1 MSEPQ
6 TRKQAQAQIKPP
18 LLILVGPTAVGK
30 TALSLQLAERFN
42 CEIISGDSMQVYR
55 GMDIG
60 TAKASPQERAA
71 VPHHLIDIRE
81 PHEPFSV
88 SDFHKL
94 ATATIADIHRRG
106 KLPFIVGGTGLYI
119 QSVCYNYSYDDS
131 GADDEIRGR
140 WRAYALEHGAQ
151 ALHDRLR
158 EVDPATADRLHPNDQ
173 RRIIRALEIAETSGS
188 TLAEQLE
195 RQTRVSPYDCLF
207 IGLTMEREQLY
218 KRIGQRV
225 DLMMSEGLV
234 AEAEELLQR
243 GVDQTATAMQAIGYK
258 EMAAYLA
265 GRLELSEAVELIK
278 RDSRRFAKRQLS
290 WFRRM
295 NEIEW
300 TDMSEPL
307 NFYEKLQA
315 INDIIAGKFRVHT
328 EYTLKRC

>member
-1 MSEPQ
+1 MSDGLA
-6 TRKQAQAQIKPP
+6 RAKPP
-18 LLILVGPTAVGK
+18 LLVLVGPTAVGK

-60 TAKASPQERAA
+60 TAKVTPSERAV

-94 ATATIADIHRRG
+94 ATEAIADIHRRG

-119 QSVCYNYSYDDS
+119 QSVCYNYSYDDR
-131 GADDEIRGR
+131 GADEALRDR
-140 WRAYALEHGAQ
+140 WRAYAMEHGAQ

-158 EVDPATADRLHPNDQ
+158 EIDAATADRLHPNDQ

-188 TLAEQLE
+188 TLAEQLG
-195 RQTRVSPYDCLF
+195 RQDRTSPYDCLF

-218 KRIGQRV
+218 RRIEQRV
-225 DLMMSEGLV
+225 DLMMDAGLRDEV
-234 AEAEELLQR
+234 AELLR
-243 GVDQTATAMQAIGYK
+243 SGLNVHDTAMQAIGYK
-258 EMAAYLA
+258 EIAAHLA
-265 GRLELSEAVELIK
+265 GRLELDEAVELIK

-300 TDMSEPL
+300 TDMSAPL
-307 NFYEKLQA
+307 NFYEKLQT